1 VSIPCLPGRGGRVG
15 RRVLWARVSRH
26 RQVLV
31 VAGLAVPLA
40 EVGHLIGHGLR
51 IPQDG
56 AHAYFAN
63 LLQAAGALVGVGL
76 LAALAVLVLARILA
90 GEVPRRKPWS
100 FALLFSGL
108 LFAQMGV
115 FLVQEGL
122 EGNTLP
128 ALATVAT
135 GLLGQQPVA
144 FIAAL
149 AIRWLSARLGPALAS
164 LASPRRPELAILSP
178 LLRPAPAFVV
188 ATCRAARPR
197 RTGGQRAPPF

>member
-1 VSIPCLPGRGGRVG
+1 
-15 RRVLWARVSRH
+15 
-26 RQVLV
+26 

-40 EVGHLIGHGLR
+40 ELGHLIGHGLR

-56 AHAYFAN
+56 VHTYFPTA
-63 LLQAAGALVGVGL
+63 LQAAGALVGAGL

-122 EGNTLP
+122 EGHALP
-128 ALATVAT
+128 TLATVAI

-144 FIAAL
+144 LVAAL
-149 AIRWLSARLGPALAS
+149 ALRWLSARLGPALAS
-164 LASPRRPELAILSP
+164 LARPRPPELVILPP

>member
-1 VSIPCLPGRGGRVG
+1 
-15 RRVLWARVSRH
+15 
-26 RQVLV
+26 

-51 IPQDG
+51 IPKDG

-63 LLQAAGALVGVGL
+63 VLQAAGALVGVGL
-76 LAALAVLVLARILA
+76 LGALAVLVLARMLA

-115 FLVQEGL
+115 FLVQERL
-122 EGNTLP
+122 EGNALP

-144 FIAAL
+144 LVAAL
-149 AIRWLSARLGPALAS
+149 ALRWLSARLGPALAS
-164 LASPRRPELAILSP
+164 LAPRRPELAILPP

-188 ATCRAARPR
+188 ATCRAARPG